1 MNITVIRENYH
12 DKCTLG
18 SLYIDGIFECFTLE
32 DKDRHLES
40 GGKKIAGETAI
51 PKGTYQV
58 IIDYSN
64 RFQEKMPHI
73 LSVPDFEGI
82 RIHPGNTDADTHGCI
97 LVGQVKSSDSVLSSR
112 LAYAAFLK
120 KLKSAIDRKEYVE
133 ITIK

>member
-40 GGKKIAGETAI
+40 GGQKIPGETAI
-51 PKGTYQV
+51 PKGRYQV

-64 RFQEKMPHI
+64 RFQEMMPHI

>member
-40 GGKKIAGETAI
+40 GGKKIPGETAI
-51 PKGTYQV
+51 PKGRYQV

-64 RFQEKMPHI
+64 RFQEMMPHI
-73 LSVPDFEGI
+73 LSVLDFEGI